1 MAIRERIA
9 TVFRLFLLFTVLVAI
24 GLIST
29 ITTIRLAIHGHQ
41 EIMPNLVGMRLELA
55 DRVLSARGLELKVE
69 DKLFST
75 QYGANQIVSQ
85 MPPPGTKLK
94 MGQHVH
100 VLVSLGPPRVAVP
113 NLMGGSLRAARIN
126 AIQRGM
132 TLGDVAAVHWTGIDQ
147 DQVVLQDP
155 PPSTTEMHSPAVN
168 LLVSLGDP
176 PTAYICPSFVGRP
189 LAEVRRT
196 LEKAGFKVKSVR
208 SIPTDV
214 TPRGTVL
221 AQSPAA
227 GSKITPDTEFNFQVA
242 Q

>member
-1 MAIRERIA
+1 
-9 TVFRLFLLFTVLVAI
+9 
-24 GLIST
+24 
-29 ITTIRLAIHGHQ
+29 
-41 EIMPNLVGMRLELA
+41 MRLELA

-75 QYGANQIVSQ
+75 QYGTNQIVSQ

-155 PPSTTEMHSPAVN
+155 PPSKTEMHSPAVN

-176 PTAYICPSFVGRP
+176 PAAYLCPSFIGRP

-196 LEKAGFKVKSVR
+196 LEKAGFKVESVR

-227 GSKITPDTEFNFQVA
+227 GSKITPHTEFNFQVA

>member
-29 ITTIRLAIHGHQ
+29 ITTIRLASNGHQ

-85 MPPPGTKLK
+85 IARPGMKLK

-155 PPSTTEMHSPAVN
+155 PPSTTEMHSPAGN

-176 PTAYICPSFVGRP
+176 PTAYLCPSFIGRP
-189 LAEVRRT
+189 LEAVRRT
-196 LEKAGFKVKSVR
+196 AGKAGVTGQSAR
-208 SIPTDV
+208 ASPTDA
-214 TPRGTVL
+214 TPPGTVL
-221 AQSPAA
+221 AQPRAA
-227 GSKITPDTEFNFQVA
+227 G
-242 Q
+242 